1 MSRLR
6 LLGLAGATLA
16 LATGSSMPAAAHPHV
31 WVKVETKVV
40 YDKGAVTA
48 FSHRWTFDDLYTAM
62 AIQGL
67 DANNDGTYDRKE
79 LAELAQVNMDGL
91 KEFDY
96 FTFAKLGPGDLKL
109 AEPKEYWLEVNDGVL
124 TLNFVLPLATPVL
137 AEAEG
142 FTFAVTDP
150 SYFIAFDLAEK
161 SPVTLGEGAPQG
173 CVAEIG
179 ANGDK
184 ASDDAARLGQAFS
197 NQLGGAYPMAIAKSV
212 AIVCPKS

>member
-1 MSRLR
+1 MIQSRL
-6 LLGLAGATLA
+6 LAVAGAALA
-16 LATGSSMPAAAHPHV
+16 LVVAGSGPVEAHPHV

-40 YDKGAVTA
+40 YDNGAIAA
-48 FSHRWTFDDLYTAM
+48 FAHRWTFDDLYTAM

-67 DANNDGTYDRKE
+67 DTNNDGTYDRKE

-96 FTFAKLGPGDLKL
+96 FTFAKLGGGDLKL
-109 AEPKEYWLEVNDGVL
+109 ATPKDYWLEVADGVL

-142 FTFAVTDP
+142 LTFAVTDP

-161 SPVTLGEGAPQG
+161 SPVTLGEGAPKG

-179 ANGDK
+179 AQGDK
-184 ASDDAARLGQAFS
+184 AGSDAARLGEAFA
-197 NQLGGAYPMAIAKSV
+197 NQLGGAYPVASAKSV

>member
-1 MSRLR
+1 MNRFR
-6 LLGLAGATLA
+6 LLGLTGATWA
-16 LATGSSMPAAAHPHV
+16 LAAAGTLPAAAHPHV

-40 YDKGAVTA
+40 YDKGAVSGFA
-48 FSHRWTFDDLYTAM
+48 HRWTFDDLYTAM

-67 DANNDGTYDRKE
+67 DTNNDGAYDRKE

-96 FTFAKLGPGDLKL
+96 FTFAKLGAGDLKL
-109 AEPKEYWLEVNDGVL
+109 ADPKDYWLEVNDGVL
-124 TLNFVLPLATPVL
+124 TLNFVLPLAAPVL

-142 FTFAVTDP
+142 FTFTVTDP

-161 SPVTLGEGAPQG
+161 SPVTLGDGAPQG

-179 ANGDK
+179 AQGDK
-184 ASDDAARLGQAFS
+184 ASDDTARLGQAFS
-197 NQLGGAYPMAIAKSV
+197 NQLGGAYPMAIGKSV